1 MKKLMT
7 YELDIN
13 EDEAAE
19 SGVDYVA
26 LVDDPA
32 IKENWMTFE
41 AQKSFA
47 FKVSAPE
54 RRIITGAAMIA
65 DMPIY
70 RKDDVR
76 GEYNVVF
83 RKPVIEK
90 IVKKWAKLNKFNNVN
105 MMHEEDTQTEG
116 IYCIESFIVDSSR
129 GITTPKIFDK
139 APDGSWFLSYY
150 IENDMVW
157 NEFIKT
163 GIFKGFSVEGM
174 FGFEIKAQAEVVEVD
189 ADEKHLQTIF
199 DILNFADSYTD
210 YPQGASN
217 NAKRALE
224 WVDKHGWGSCGEAT
238 GKARSHQ
245 LANREPITRDTIAR
259 MSAFRRHQQYK
270 DVPYSEGCGGL
281 MWDCWGGD
289 SGISWAEN
297 KLKEIDKK

>member
-1 MKKLMT
+1 MKKKLIT

-13 EDEAAE
+13 SDTSAE

-32 IKENWMTFE
+32 IQENWMAFTE
-41 AQKSFA
+41 HKSFE
-47 FKVSAPE
+47 FKVSSPE

-90 IVKKWAKLNKFNNVN
+90 IVKKWAKMNRFNNVN
-105 MMHEEDTQTEG
+105 MMHDDEYKTDG
-116 IYCIESFIVDSSR
+116 VYCIESFIVDASR

-157 NEFIKT
+157 NEFVKT

-174 FGFEIKAQAEVVEVD
+174 FGFDMKAQFENND
-189 ADEKHLQTIF
+189 DKYLQTIF
-199 DILNFADSYTD
+199 DIINFAESYTD

-224 WVDKHGWGSCGEAT
+224 WVEKNGWGSCGTAV
-238 GKARSHQ
+238 GKIRANQ
-245 LANREPITRDTIAR
+245 LANREPISRDTIAR
-259 MSAFRRHQQYK
+259 MSGFRRHEQNK

-297 KLKEIDKK
+297 KLKEIDKKNS